1 MKTFHQFKNGVKLEG
16 VDLSELNEEQLEEAE
31 RIYNEICSHIEENG
45 IETLDEGLLG
55 SILGGAAGF
64 IAGPAIGKIIANAL
78 GVERGVLYDL
88 LTSRLVT
95 TAIGAALGKRA

>member
-31 RIYNEICSHIEENG
+31 RIYNEIRSHIEENG
-45 IETLDEGLLG
+45 LETIDEGLLG